1 MQIKQTNR
9 GILKKIL
16 LIFMLF
22 LSYLSATNIDDK
34 SSNIDILSS
43 SEIFIDYSKKLTID
57 KIIENKVSFSKIDSS
72 TKKFGYS
79 PDFKVWIKFTLHNI
93 ENEAILKII
102 EFDNPLVTNINFYE
116 NNNLK
121 ESEGLLNKSI
131 ERKSVNPVF
140 HIKLEKDE
148 TKTYYIEASSKKTSL
163 SLKLNLYSYE
173 AFYKQ
178 EIIQQIILSLFFG
191 GMIVLAL
198 YNLSI
203 YFMIKDISY
212 FYYVGYIITLVFH
225 HLLYVGFANLY
236 LFDSAFMEYVVRYAA
251 IFIALPVLFLALFS
265 KSFLQINQYPKI
277 NFILNILIALLVS
290 SVILFIFTN
299 YLEPYRNVIS
309 ILVMLYLFFITFYA
323 FLKRNEQAKLILFG
337 WTAILFAGSLMY
349 LSSSGIIEDDL
360 SSYYIIEI
368 AFILEAL
375 VFSIALANRI
385 KRLQDEKEKMQLS
398 LITEQKENEAR
409 LNKIVSNKTN
419 NLIVALEEKE
429 ILLKELNHRVKNN
442 MQTIISLI
450 RLQNDEINDSKI
462 NILLTTIQN
471 RISAMSHLHE
481 LLYQKDTITFVD
493 ANEYFEK
500 IISEIQQS
508 FEHDIDVIYD
518 INCNLSSESAIYC
531 GLILNELL
539 TNSFKHAFDKNKTG
553 IVNISFF
560 GKNKEYKL
568 VYSDNGKGYNPNIKK
583 SSLGLTLIE
592 TLAKKQL
599 KAEMNISTNEGV
611 KVKLRWKE

>member
-1 MQIKQTNR
+1 
-9 GILKKIL
+9 
-16 LIFMLF
+16 MLF

>member
-1 MQIKQTNR
+1 M
-9 GILKKIL
+9 KKIL
-16 LIFMLF
+16 LIFILF
-22 LSYLSATNIDDK
+22 LSYLSANIDIDK
-34 SSNIDILSS
+34 ASNIDILSS

-116 NNNLK
+116 NNSLK

-419 NLIVALEEKE
+419 NLIIALEEKE

-500 IISEIQQS
+500 IISEIKQS
-508 FEHDIDVIYD
+508 FEHDIDVVYD

-568 VYSDNGKGYNPNIKK
+568 IYSDNGKGYNPNIKK

>member
-1 MQIKQTNR
+1 
-9 GILKKIL
+9 
-16 LIFMLF
+16 MLF

-121 ESEGLLNKSI
+121 ESEGLLNKNI

-471 RISAMSHLHE
+471 RISAMSYLHE

-500 IISEIQQS
+500 IISEIKQS
-508 FEHDIDVIYD
+508 FEHDIDVVYD

-539 TNSFKHAFDKNKTG
+539 TNSFKHAFDENKSG

-568 VYSDNGKGYNPNIKK
+568 IYSDNGKGYNPNIKK